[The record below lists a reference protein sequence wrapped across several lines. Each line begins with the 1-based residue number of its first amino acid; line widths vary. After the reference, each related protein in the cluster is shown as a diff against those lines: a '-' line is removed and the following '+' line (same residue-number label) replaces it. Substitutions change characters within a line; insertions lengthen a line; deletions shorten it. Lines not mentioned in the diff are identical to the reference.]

1 MLRGWRKSAQGQ
13 FLKTW
18 VSKVSRR
25 PIFLHATSHSKVLQ
39 GFNDDCNVDVFQV
52 RMYKTELLRTV
63 IIPHIHESVVISSQR
78 TIPWLEKKP
87 AVIELL
93 KSKTVFVV
101 GKQTAALLG
110 DRGIKP
116 YFVSASG
123 FNGLK
128 PSLENRAVTIIGS
141 ETLANPSG
149 QYLSQ
154 HPESNHLAVYR
165 RTWMDTELPCLPEE
179 VDVVL
184 ATSPSI
190 VDGLVKYNVPKNTLI
205 LVLGDTTMNH
215 AIDLGF
221 NNVKIGPTCS
231 VIETCK
237 WFVQEGQA
245 LLNLD

>member
-1 MLRGWRKSAQGQ
+1 MSQ
-13 FLKTW
+13 
-18 VSKVSRR
+18 R
-25 PIFLHATSHSKVLQ
+25 PIFLHATSRSKVMEGLN
-39 GFNDDCNVDVFQV
+39 GGSAVEVFQV
-52 RMYKTELLRTV
+52 RMYKTELLESV
-63 IIPHIHESVVISSQR
+63 SIPCIHESVVISSQR

-87 AVIELL
+87 ALIELL

-101 GKQTAALLG
+101 GKQTAALLTEI
-110 DRGIKP
+110 GIKP
-116 YFVSASG
+116 YFVSVSG

-128 PSLENRAVTIIGS
+128 PSLENRVVTFVGS
-141 ETLANPSG
+141 ETLAKPSG

-154 HPESNHLAVYR
+154 NPANNHLAVYR
-165 RTWMDTELPCLPEE
+165 RTWMHTELPCLPEE

-184 ATSPSI
+184 ATSPSV
-190 VDGLVKYNVPKNTLI
+190 VDGLVRYCVPKDVLI

-221 NNVKIGPTCS
+221 NNVKIGAVGS
-231 VIETCK
+231 VIDTCK